1 MSLNEL
7 KQQIYNVLIEAQNN
21 KKSAQKELQ
30 TKSSTKLEVS
40 IQENSTI
47 ISTCLPIYNKVN
59 NAKNINE
66 LSIIV
71 SEANKQK
78 DNALENFK
86 NLKGQYDSLIKNN
99 ASVKEKN
106 AIVIKMQ
113 LEKVKYD
120 NLKKISN
127 LIELTMKTGVKK
139 ETPQAKKEET
149 QRGLPQDKVENKE
162 KPTQTIK
169 PETKPQVKPQKPTM
183 SVEDMKI
190 KIALTEISKKI
201 ASSKE
206 KYFQIKD
213 KKSKEAIELNK
224 EIYKL
229 CVTREQ
235 FIQKY
240 CGNNGIN
247 LLGILESKEDEI
259 YSKPDIPKEKTY
271 YLDKDG
277 LENTLSS
284 YFDILSDLQFN
295 GTDDKKKLDGFIRKY
310 ENIITSTLSGEKQE
324 EARNFLNLAK
334 IYNTRGGY
342 KSFKEKYP
350 GGMIGSERISKDVYD
365 DGLKS
370 LRDLES
376 FILTESKESIG
387 KNGKVEI
394 KDFHVTRQEKE
405 VELNKVLDSLITM
418 AQQGKKAYMQTGR
431 GL

>member
-7 KQQIYNVLIEAQNN
+7 KQQIYNILIEAQNN
-21 KKSAQKELQ
+21 KKSAQTELQ
-30 TKSSTKLEVS
+30 TKPSTKLEVN

-47 ISTCLPIYNKVN
+47 ISTCLPIYNIVN
-59 NAKNINE
+59 NTKSINE
-66 LSIIV
+66 LGIV
-71 SEANKQK
+71 VADTHKQIDTTK
-78 DNALENFK
+78 KNFDNLRQ
-86 NLKGQYDSLIKNN
+86 QYNNLIKSN
-99 ASVKEKN
+99 ASIKEKN

-120 NLKKISN
+120 YLKKISN
-127 LIELTMKTGVKK
+127 LIELTMKIGIKKDKPQESLLQNDVKK
-139 ETPQAKKEET
+139 TPQVTKS
-149 QRGLPQDKVENKE
+149 
-162 KPTQTIK
+162 
-169 PETKPQVKPQKPTM
+169 ETKSQITTM
-183 SVEDMKI
+183 SIDEMKI

-201 ASSKE
+201 ASNKE

-224 EIYKL
+224 DIYKL
-229 CVTREQ
+229 CVKREQ

-259 YSKPDIPKEKTY
+259 YSRPDTSKEKTY
-271 YLDKDG
+271 YLDKEG

-284 YFDILSDLQFN
+284 YFDVLSDLQFN
-295 GTDDKKKLDGFIRKY
+295 GTNDKKKLNSFIRKY

-365 DGLKS
+365 EGLKS
-370 LRDLES
+370 LRNLES
-376 FILTESKESIG
+376 FILTESKKSIS

-394 KDFHVTRQEKE
+394 KDSHVTRQEKE
-405 VELNKVLDSLITM
+405 VELNKTLDSLITM
-418 AQQGKKAYMQTGR
+418 SQQGKKTYMQHGR
-431 GL
+431 EL